1 MTKSQ
6 AVVMLAILGGQLGL
20 AFSVSLRSAPPVV
33 APVVAG
39 PAARW
44 GYRIEVIP
52 DLSFDATMAAIGAQ
66 GWSVVSARRANS
78 AGLNAPM
85 VMAYEVIFQKDL
97 R

>member
-6 AVVMLAILGGQLGL
+6 AVVMLALLGGQLGL
-20 AFSVSLRSAPPVV
+20 AFSVSLRQAPTAAPIVSAP
-33 APVVAG
+33 
-39 PAARW
+39 ARW

-52 DLSFDATMAAIGAQ
+52 DLAFDATMAAIGAQ
-66 GWSVVSARRANS
+66 GWTVVSARRANS